1 MVRTSLP
8 LGRKS
13 LRGMASAFA
22 FAASLAGVAVVG
34 TGLTAVSAA
43 AQDSRQPQNSR
54 GFAQAYQPV
63 ADIANAEDGD
73 IAAARAQLPTV
84 IAAIENDTDRF
95 VAGNLVLIVG
105 NKANDSALQRQGL
118 ELMLESGQTPEEQVA
133 QFQFFVGNLA
143 LAQNDYAAARTALEA
158 AQAAGYADDNI
169 EGLIAE
175 SYFQDGNA
183 AQGLAYLKG
192 AIEQRTAA
200 GQPVE
205 NQWLL
210 RGLKVAYDANDP
222 AAATEWSTL
231 LVKSSPSEENWTNA
245 IQVVNAVNQFDTQ
258 AELDLL
264 RLMLATN
271 TLKERRDF
279 VTYIEA
285 ADPRIMANEVARVL
299 AAGTQ
304 AGIFT
309 ASDEYY
315 IDVKR
320 VVDQRAPEDQAEAPS
335 LAQEASS
342 SASGNA
348 AQSAGDVFYSLADY
362 AQAEAM
368 YKMAVDKG
376 ADRERN
382 LTRLGIAQA
391 QQGKHA
397 DARATFEQV
406 SGARAPVAQ
415 LWTAYVESQA

>member
-8 LGRKS
+8 VRRFT

-22 FAASLAGVAVVG
+22 FVASLTGVAVVG
-34 TGLTAVSAA
+34 TGLTATAAA
-43 AQDSRQPQNSR
+43 AQGKQGQNSR
-54 GFAQAYQPV
+54 GFGTAYQPV

-73 IAAARAQLPTV
+73 IAAAKAQLPTV

-95 VAGNLVLIVG
+95 AAGNLVLIVG
-105 NKANDSALQRQGL
+105 TKSSDSALQRQGL
-118 ELMLESGQTPEEQVA
+118 ELMLESGQTPPEQVG
-133 QFQFFVGNLA
+133 QFHFFVGNLA
-143 LAQNDYAAARTALEA
+143 LAANDFAPARAALEA
-158 AQAAGYADDNI
+158 AQAAGYTEDNI

-175 SYFQDGNA
+175 TYFQENNA

-192 AIEQRTAA
+192 AIDQRIAA
-200 GQPVE
+200 GQPID

-210 RGLKVAYDANDP
+210 RGLKMAYESNDA

-231 LVKSSPSEENWTNA
+231 LVTASPSEENWLNA
-245 IQVVNAVNQFDTQ
+245 IQVVGAVNNFDTQ
-258 AELDLL
+258 TELDLL

-279 VTYIEA
+279 VSYIEA

-309 ASDEYY
+309 ESDEYY
-315 IDVKR
+315 VDVKR
-320 VVDQRAPEDQAEAPS
+320 VVDQRAPEDQAESAA

-342 SASGNA
+342 STSGNA

-368 YKMAVDKG
+368 YKMAVEKG

-391 QQGKHA
+391 QQGKNA

-406 SGARAPVAQ
+406 SGPRAPVAQ
-415 LWTAYVESQA
+415 LWTAYVSSKA